1 MDQVTALIIG
11 CGSRGEV
18 YSSFGIRHPDR
29 FKIVG
34 LAEPKAHLRRKFA
47 KLYNLSDNQLF
58 SDWHQLL
65 DLPKL
70 ADCVI
75 IALPDRLHKIAAC
88 ALLKKGYHMLLEKPM
103 ASSLDDCKEIV
114 KCCNENPKLINAV
127 CHVLRYYDAC
137 LKLKQIIDSGLI
149 GDVVNINHTEPI
161 GFWHFAHSFVRGN
174 WRNESQSAFSLL
186 AKCCHDIDLI
196 VFWMGDKKRCV
207 SVQSFGSLTHFHS
220 GKAPVEV
227 GKTCFSC
234 NSEAQCLYSTKKIYF
249 DPRLNANAWPITI
262 VLDTDAIKLA
272 DETTR
277 IEDIEEVL
285 VGNDSKKRLELLEKC
300 LSSEKSLYGR
310 CVYQCDNDV
319 CDNQIVNMKFSDNST
334 ASLTMIAFTKDVC
347 TRKTKIYGTK
357 GSLEWDD
364 AINPKDIIHCDF
376 LTHSTHIINYKTDKL
391 VNDSVLNANDITIN
405 SESVKLSGH
414 GGSDYFLINSFV
426 NAVRN
431 NDKSMILTDVHESFK
446 SHLIV
451 FAAELS
457 RINNKVVNIDE
468 NFNFIL

>member
-1 MDQVTALIIG
+1 MIPITALIVG

-18 YSSFGIRHPDR
+18 YSSYAIKHPNR

-34 LAEPKAHLRRKFA
+34 LAETKVHLRRKFA
-47 KLYNLSDNQLF
+47 KIYNLSNDQLF
-58 SDWHQLL
+58 SDWQLL
-65 DLPKL
+65 KDIPKL

-75 IALPDRLHKIAAC
+75 IALPDRLHKDAAC

-103 ASSLDDCKEIV
+103 ASSLEDCKEIV
-114 KCCNENPKLINAV
+114 KCCNENPNLINAV

-137 LKLKQIIDSGLI
+137 IKLKQIIDSGLI
-149 GDVVNINHTEPI
+149 GDVVNINHTEPV

-174 WRNESQSAFSLL
+174 WRNENQSAFSLL

-196 VFWMGDKKRCV
+196 IFWMGIKKRCV
-207 SVQSFGSLTHFHS
+207 SVQSFGSLNHFCAE
-220 GKAPVEV
+220 KAPIGA

-234 NSEAQCLYSTKKIYF
+234 SSETQCPYSTKKLYLN
-249 DPRLNANAWPITI
+249 PLLNANSWPISV
-262 VLDTDAIKLA
+262 VLDTDATKLA

-277 IEDIEEVL
+277 IEDIEEIL
-285 VGNDSKKRLELLEKC
+285 VGDDSNKRLELLEKC
-300 LSSEKSLYGR
+300 LRSDKSLYGR

-319 CDNQIVNMKFSDNST
+319 CDNQIVNMRFSDNST
-334 ASLTMIAFTKDVC
+334 ATLTMIAFTKEIC
-347 TRKTKIYGTK
+347 ARKTKIYGTR

-364 AINPKDIIHCDF
+364 AISSTDIIHYDF
-376 LTHSTHIINYKTDKL
+376 LTHSTNTINAKTDRQY
-391 VNDSVLNANDITIN
+391 NDSVSNAISLNN
-405 SESVKLSGH
+405 ESVKLSGH

-426 NAVRN
+426 NAIIS
-431 NDKSMILTDVHESFK
+431 NDKSMILTDIHDSFK
-446 SHLIV
+446 SHLVV

-468 NFNFIL
+468 NLNFIF